1 MYTQQPECSVSW
13 GGICWLLY
21 TLVCSLARKLNGLA
35 FFFSLSRSLARSVS
49 LIAQRICSFL
59 FQPISVRCC
68 RRRSFANVRLDY
80 RGVRRS
86 KQTNR
91 EGERERER
99 KKNTAFS
106 LFSLA
111 LARASSLSFS
121 HFLQI
126 QHTKR
131 ADIVSFSLARAY
143 IQASTTT
150 TIEFYVFPFVSLLS
164 FLFAW
169 SSSNNMRFTYYHRS
183 CSWCCYHY
191 STNNVIYIFLTIY
204 NNIRLYTLFSPFDF
218 LIVSNRRFTYIYI
231 QNLGLCC
238 FVVVVISST

>member
-1 MYTQQPECSVSW
+1 MTVPSTASSTKMPSVWYFSLSLPVIIKCIHNSPNVVFLE
-13 GGICWLLY
+13 GVYVGFSIHSY
-21 TLVCSLARKLNGLA
+21 ACSLARKLNGLA

-68 RRRSFANVRLDY
+68 RRRSFSNVRLDY

-183 CSWCCYHY
+183 CS
-191 STNNVIYIFLTIY
+191 
-204 NNIRLYTLFSPFDF
+204 
-218 LIVSNRRFTYIYI
+218 
-231 QNLGLCC
+231 
-238 FVVVVISST
+238 